1 MVQYVD
7 KSLAKDEVILVRG
20 RWPVAYWVGAWAL
33 LLLLGVIIIGVF
45 LFIRA
50 VIRMKTTE
58 FAVTDKRVIYKSG
71 WLTRT
76 TEELAVES
84 IEGVHLDQSIWGRL
98 FRYGTVVVTGTG
110 EARIVF
116 PPMAEP
122 IAFRRAIEDAR
133 TRGREMHLASEE
145 KEALVTVADAA
156 KVHVAD
162 TAHPAAPARSPAQN
176 RRSGFVGLFGR

>member
-7 KSLAKDEVILVRG
+7 KSLATDEKILVRG

-33 LLLLGVIIIGVF
+33 LVVLGVLVIGVF
-45 LFIRA
+45 LFVRA

-58 FAVTDKRVIYKSG
+58 FAVTDKRVILKRG

-76 TEELAVES
+76 THELAVES
-84 IEGVHLDQSIWGRL
+84 IEGVNLEQSIWGRL
-98 FRYGTVVVTGTG
+98 FRYGRVIVTGTG
-110 EARIVF
+110 EARIAL

-133 TRGREMHLASEE
+133 NHGREVHLSGADQ
-145 KEALVTVADAA
+145 EALVGAA
-156 KVHVAD
+156 EA
-162 TAHPAAPARSPAQN
+162 AHEKAPTPPPPQQPAPQR
-176 RRSGFVGLFGR
+176 FVGLFGR